1 VEFHKVIQKFENG
14 LFVHQ
19 FPNLIPF
26 SDIYHGVF
34 TRLGGVSQHPF
45 HTLNV
50 SYHVGDDEKN
60 VLRNRKALIPHIRD
74 SRLVFLKQ
82 IHGDQ
87 VLVLDG
93 KISCEDYADVRTGD
107 AMITR
112 MPKLF
117 LTIQVADC
125 QALLIYD
132 PIRKVVANVHSG
144 WRGSIKNIVGRT
156 IQKMVADFS
165 CVPNDLRAAISP
177 SLGPCCAE
185 FVHYRKELP
194 EKFWKYKDPSDH
206 FDFWS
211 ISRDQLITEGLRP
224 GNIHISQICT
234 KCHTHRFYSYR
245 SESVTGRFAVLIG
258 LI

>member
-1 VEFHKVIQKFENG
+1 VIEKFENG
-14 LFVHQ
+14 LLVLK
-19 FPNLIPF
+19 FPNLTPF

-50 SYHVGDDEKN
+50 GCHVGDDEKD
-60 VLRNRKALIPHIRD
+60 VLHNRKILIPHIRD
-74 SRLVFLKQ
+74 SRLAFLNQ

-93 KISCEDYADVRTGD
+93 IKSCEDYADVRTGD

-112 MPKLF
+112 VPKLF
-117 LTIQVADC
+117 LTVQVADC
-125 QALLIYD
+125 QAILIYD
-132 PIRKVVANVHSG
+132 PVRKVVANAHSG
-144 WRGSIKNIVGRT
+144 WRGSIQNIAGQT

-165 CVPNDLRAAISP
+165 CDPEDLRAAISP

-185 FVHYRKELP
+185 FVHYKKELP
-194 EKFWKYKDPSDH
+194 EKLWKYKDQSDH

-224 GNIHISQICT
+224 ENIQISQICT
-234 KCHTHRFYSYR
+234 KCHTDRFYSYR

>member
-1 VEFHKVIQKFENG
+1 VIEKIENG
-14 LFVHQ
+14 LLVLQ
-19 FPNLIPF
+19 FPNLTPF

-34 TRLGGVSQHPF
+34 TRLGGVSHHPF
-45 HTLNV
+45 HALNV
-50 SYHVGDDEKN
+50 SYHVGDDEKS
-60 VLRNRKALIPHIRD
+60 VLRNRKALTPHIKD
-74 SRLVFLKQ
+74 SRLVFLNQ

-87 VLVLDG
+87 VLVLDS
-93 KISCEDYADVRTGD
+93 KISCEDDADVRAGD
-107 AMITR
+107 AMITSV
-112 MPKLF
+112 PKLF
-117 LTIQVADC
+117 LTVQVADC

-132 PIRKVVANVHSG
+132 PIHKVVANVHSG
-144 WRGSIKNIVGRT
+144 WRGSIQNIAGRT
-156 IQKMVADFS
+156 IQKMAADFS

-185 FVHYRKELP
+185 FVHYKDELP

-224 GNIHISQICT
+224 ENIHISHICT
-234 KCHTHRFYSYR
+234 KCHTDRFYSYR